1 MDIALMLLGV
11 TAFPV
16 AGLGLL
22 LWLTHLEE
30 TLPRDV
36 RSALR
41 ASTPPPVLA
50 VPARRPEPSLVPE
63 RKVPQVPSTD
73 PERLREARPPA
84 DQAFSRSTRLSLGGS
99 TNR

>member
-1 MDIALMLLGV
+1 VDIALMLLGV

-36 RSALR
+36 RSAMC

-50 VPARRPEPSLVPE
+50 VPVGRPEPALP
-63 RKVPQVPSTD
+63 PASTD
-73 PERLREARPPA
+73 QEWSRQARPGGAQALATGAQALPA
-84 DQAFSRSTRLSLGGS
+84 GADVRTAG
-99 TNR
+99 

>member
-1 MDIALMLLGV
+1 MPVDVALMLLGV
-11 TAFPV
+11 TAFPI

-36 RSALR
+36 RAAQR
-41 ASTPPPVLA
+41 TSTPTPVLA
-50 VPARRPEPSLVPE
+50 VPVQQPTGPVQQSETSV
-63 RKVPQVPSTD
+63 
-73 PERLREARPPA
+73 EAG
-84 DQAFSRSTRLSLGGS
+84 QAFSRSTRLSLGGS

>member
-1 MDIALMLLGV
+1 VDIALMLLGV

-36 RSALR
+36 RSAMR
-41 ASTPPPVLA
+41 TSTPPPVLA
-50 VPARRPEPSLVPE
+50 LPVRQPEPALPPAGNDQEWS
-63 RKVPQVPSTD
+63 RQ
-73 PERLREARPPA
+73 ARPTGAQALPTGA
-84 DQAFSRSTRLSLGGS
+84 DVRAAG
-99 TNR
+99 

>member
-1 MDIALMLLGV
+1 VDIALMLLGV

-36 RSALR
+36 RSATR
-41 ASTPPPVLA
+41 ASTPQPVLA
-50 VPARRPEPSLVPE
+50 VPVRQPEPALSPA
-63 RKVPQVPSTD
+63 STD
-73 PERLREARPPA
+73 QEWSRPARPAEAQARPTGAQALPA
-84 DQAFSRSTRLSLGGS
+84 GADVRAAG
-99 TNR
+99 

>member
-1 MDIALMLLGV
+1 MLLGV

-22 LWLTHLEE
+22 LWLTLLEE

-36 RSALR
+36 RSATR

-50 VPARRPEPSLVPE
+50 VPVRQPEPALSA
-63 RKVPQVPSTD
+63 STD
-73 PERLREARPPA
+73 QEWARPAEAQARPTGAQALPA
-84 DQAFSRSTRLSLGGS
+84 GADVRAAG
-99 TNR
+99 

>member
-1 MDIALMLLGV
+1 MLLGV

-36 RSALR
+36 RSATR
-41 ASTPPPVLA
+41 ASTPQPVLA
-50 VPARRPEPSLVPE
+50 VPVRQPEPALP
-63 RKVPQVPSTD
+63 PAGTD
-73 PERLREARPPA
+73 QEWSRQARPGGAQARPSGAQALPA
-84 DQAFSRSTRLSLGGS
+84 GADVRAAG
-99 TNR
+99 